1 MELPSSRNSTVSR
14 SRNYDAPTKWR
25 NYMGEPTRREEIAAA
40 DPDILFADG
49 FDDALIGY
57 TDSWGAENSR
67 CIRAVYDYTK
77 CVEVLTNRDGVS
89 YEDAVEYLEFNTLGA
104 YVGARTPVFVHIT

>member
-1 MELPSSRNSTVSR
+1 
-14 SRNYDAPTKWR
+14 
-25 NYMGEPTRREEIAAA
+25 MGELTRREEIAAA

-77 CVEVLTNRDGVS
+77 CVEVLTNRDGAS